1 MHFTFSIKLKDDKKI
16 NIFLENL
23 ESIDSVE
30 KVDLLSTRNDIEY

>member
-1 MHFTFSIKLKDDKKI
+1 MYFTFSIKLKDDKKI